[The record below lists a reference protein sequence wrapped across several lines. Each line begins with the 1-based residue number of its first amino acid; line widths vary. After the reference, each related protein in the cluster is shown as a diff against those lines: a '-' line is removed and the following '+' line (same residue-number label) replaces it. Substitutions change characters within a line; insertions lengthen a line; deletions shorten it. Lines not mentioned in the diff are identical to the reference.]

1 MAKCSIKKSSFER
14 FSSSSILERHLE
26 KIVVLKN
33 NDLSANQNAPQ
44 FDDTIWITLVRRAI
58 SMLCIAEKNEGTQFF
73 VKIIQGY
80 YVLKLTFRLKY
91 MVHFIAFHR
100 FPIISQTKITNDFQ
114 AFNCRLLIIKQKSPV
129 FQHFHLVG
137 NTYGLLSICFHRCI
151 KNKFRPGTHCKEAW
165 RKLLLQR

>member
-1 MAKCSIKKSSFER
+1 MFNQKIFFWAFQFFLYIGEAFRKDCCVGEQWFISKPKCTTVWWYYLDN
-14 FSSSSILERHLE
+14 FS
-26 KIVVLKN
+26 
-33 NDLSANQNAPQ
+33 
-44 FDDTIWITLVRRAI
+44 
-58 SMLCIAEKNEGTQFF
+58 AESYLDALYRWKNEGTQFF

-80 YVLKLTFRLKY
+80 YVLKLAFRLKY

-129 FQHFHLVG
+129 FQHFHLVD